1 MIEQEEKL
9 QVKKGVTT
17 KRRRGAEVRGMYA
30 IWLREVKR
38 YLRDRSRL
46 ISAFASPV
54 VWLVLFGIGFT
65 SFFTQAG
72 GLNYESFLFAGIVAQ
87 TLLFTSVF
95 LGISVIYD
103 RQFGFFKEMLVAPV
117 KRISVFSGKMFGGA
131 TDALIQGSIV
141 LILSFPFGFG
151 IPAATLLACLPIM
164 LLTAMGFVSLS
175 LILASRMRTLESFG
189 LIQNLVNLPLFF
201 SSGALFPITNTP
213 QWETI
218 ILYFLTGGFYPINYT
233 PYWLQVLNTLNPL
246 TYAVDAL
253 RGLTLGN
260 KPVSFSLSTLQ
271 YNIIHSLL
279 FGANIYPLWLDLTIL
294 GGFVVA
300 VILIGATLFAR
311 R

>member
-1 MIEQEEKL
+1 MEQEEKL
-9 QVKKGVTT
+9 QVKKEV
-17 KRRRGAEVRGMYA
+17 KRKRKTRAELRGMYA

-54 VWLVLFGIGFT
+54 VWLLLFGLGFAT
-65 SFFTQAG
+65 FFRGAG
-72 GLNYESFLFAGIVAQ
+72 VLNYVNFLFAGIVAQ

-103 RQFGFFKEMLVAPV
+103 RQFGFFKEMLVAPI

-131 TDALIQGSIV
+131 TDALIQGSVV

-201 SSGALFPITNTP
+201 SSGALFPINTTP
-213 QWETI
+213 QWLTI
-218 ILYFLTGGFYPINYT
+218 ILYVYTGGLYPINYT
-233 PYWLQVLNTLNPL
+233 PSWLQILGTVNPL

-260 KPVSFSLSTLQ
+260 TPVSFSALTLQ
-271 YNIIHSLL
+271 YDVIHSLL
-279 FGANIYPLWLDLTIL
+279 FGNAIHPLWLDLGVMGL
-294 GGFVVA
+294 FVVA
-300 VILIGATLFAR
+300 VILIGAFAFAR